1 VFTSS
6 SRYATAGTYQVT
18 LPDGSIVTVTRIPPP
33 SAPPPIGWYR
43 RGDAERLDVIAYR
56 FVNDATRAWLLCNTN
71 DAMSPDALAVHD
83 LIGVPASG
91 TGR

>member
-1 VFTSS
+1 MFTSN

-43 RGDAERLDVIAYR
+43 RGEAERLDVIAYR
-56 FVNDATRAWLLCNTN
+56 FVNDAT
-71 DAMSPDALAVHD
+71 S
-83 LIGVPASG
+83 SG
-91 TGR
+91 CCATPTTRCRRTRWAPTT